1 MQTNEQY
8 HEEFKPPPEGTTTGM
23 GDDQVVAVDDPSNE
37 QQQVQH
43 RCARTRWLAGS
54 LTGSAL
60 ASLAPRPLI

>member
-43 RCARTRWLAGS
+43 RCA
-54 LTGSAL
+54 L
-60 ASLAPRPLI
+60 ASLAPRWLLGALAAYTSA